1 MQELQLQS
9 CTVPPSPEY
18 RHRPG
23 NAQSDIEQRAQARTL
38 VQGEAEILLH
48 DSTRALHGRIL
59 NLTPSGCF
67 IQILELVC
75 LLPCTH
81 VDVQFLVNGSVVQIA
96 SEVRFST
103 PQAGV
108 GFRFLD
114 SGSAMQTILD
124 TVQNHR
130 TDLASTGTPATRPA
144 AAARI

>member
-38 VQGEAEILLH
+38 VQGEAEIL
-48 DSTRALHGRIL
+48 LHGRIL

>member
-1 MQELQLQS
+1 MQEVQLQTS
-9 CTVPPSPEY
+9 TIPPSPEF
-18 RHRPG
+18 RSGSG
-23 NAQSDIEQRAQARTL
+23 NPHGNIEQRAHVRTP

-48 DSTRALHGRIL
+48 DSPRTLHGRIL

-81 VDVQFLVNGSVVQIA
+81 VDVQFLVNGSVVKIA

-114 SGSAMQTILD
+114 AGSAMQTILD
-124 TVQNHR
+124 TVQGH
-130 TDLASTGTPATRPA
+130 SSSPAPA
-144 AAARI
+144 RVPAAARI